1 MTKTCYIFG
10 AGAYGNLPCPAVG
23 PDDLVIA
30 ADGGYAWLTG
40 HGLTPRLAVGDF
52 DSLGYVPEGLE
63 VLRHPPEKDDT
74 DMALAV
80 EAALARGCT
89 RFFLYGGLG
98 GRLDHSV
105 ANFHILAQLAQL
117 GCGAFLVGPQTCVAA
132 LGRGRLTF
140 SPAHRGMI
148 SIFSWGGDATGV
160 TLTGLK
166 YPLIDGTLTCD
177 RALGVSNEFLGQ
189 AAEVSAQQGTLLVM
203 WQQAADTP
211 FPRFQ

>member
-10 AGAYGNLPCPAVG
+10 AGEYGNLPCPAVG

-30 ADGGYAWLTG
+30 ADGGFTWLTG
-40 HGLTPRLAVGDF
+40 HGLTPQVAVGDF

-80 EAALARGCT
+80 EAALTQGCT

-105 ANFHILAQLAQL
+105 ANFHILAHLAHL
-117 GCGAFLVGPQTCVAA
+117 GYGAFLVGPQTCATA
-132 LGRGRLTF
+132 IAGGRLTF
-140 SPAHRGMI
+140 SASHRGMI
-148 SIFSWGGDATGV
+148 SVFSWGGNASGV

-166 YPLIDGTLTCD
+166 YPLTDGTLTCD
-177 RALGVSNEFLGQ
+177 RALGISNEFLGQ
-189 AAEVSAQQGTLLVM
+189 TAEVSLRQGTLLIM
-203 WQQAADTP
+203 WQQTADTP